1 MTKAKK
7 KLVTL
12 AVVVASI
19 ALTAW
24 MTAWMIERPH
34 RITEAFVGH
43 LSHERYAQA
52 KQMLQ
57 APSDI
62 KVVSEGGIVLVDR
75 AGNST
80 TVAAERLPFIV
91 GGGKLD
97 GPGDFS
103 MTALQNLRNGQLY
116 SPGVIAYLSI
126 EGGKIHIERVVSF

>member
-1 MTKAKK
+1 MTKTKK

-19 ALTAW
+19 AL
-24 MTAWMIERPH
+24 TAWMIERPH

-97 GPGDFS
+97 VPGDFS

-116 SPGVIAYLSI
+116 SPGVIAHLSI